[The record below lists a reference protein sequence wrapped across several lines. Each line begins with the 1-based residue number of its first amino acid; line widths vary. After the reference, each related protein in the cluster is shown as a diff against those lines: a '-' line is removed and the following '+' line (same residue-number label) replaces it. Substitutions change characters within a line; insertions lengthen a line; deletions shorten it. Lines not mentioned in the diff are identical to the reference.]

1 MFFFFIC
8 GEHTFRSEIPGY
20 EGMVCQCHHCGNMAA
35 HVVKSRPFFTFCF
48 VSLQPI
54 IPFTISG
61 YKDVTCNICHFQ
73 QPLENRPDV
82 MAMANRGSG
91 GANQGGGQYGPPPPQ
106 GGQQRYG

>member
-48 VSLQPI
+48 V
-54 IPFTISG
+54 
-61 YKDVTCNICHFQ
+61 
-73 QPLENRPDV
+73 PLENRPDV
-82 MAMANRGSG
+82 MAMANRGG
-91 GANQGGGQYGPPPPQ
+91 GGGNQGGGQHGPPPPQ